1 MQKIFGK
8 NTDWNDIFWNN
19 KSSDVFDIDDVYYRF
34 FKRLLLIDITKFAT
48 ITNTSF
54 TIKDKIT
61 TDVLQSEIEG
71 KNFDFEKYFTDLKQ
85 SLSAKGFGETKINAL
100 VRNRLSTYFKILDN
114 CCKISCEI
122 DLFKNNDN
130 SDFYKFWFNV
140 ESKTSWIEL
149 IRNYIALSFIEHN
162 ADKINEGTIFKDY
175 LRVLFNLF
183 NNQTFDSAIL
193 YKNAFNDITRINQ
206 YLKINNCDIYYWLE
220 NRDYNKSIV
229 FTEVQIKE
237 ELRKWKLIEND
248 TASDDDLW
256 VELITKAE
264 NHPCFKGKVGF
275 FLNLA
280 NDNKSEFKDYY
291 NKIAPLFNS
300 NILDHDKKLLQRAL
314 LTKGNYFEKRNDD
327 TYYLLKNDSTSY
339 RSRRENWLGY
349 FSRDSFQEVV
359 NLIDDPIY
367 DYNYV
372 EDSLIKIIAKY
383 REENSLQN
391 FVSQSIENIE
401 FYKLYIYCYQLF
413 DYGESNLVRMANNI
427 YGYQLNKSNTGGYFT
442 DLILEFIKLFYFRDD
457 PNILIVRTKGW
468 VNSPTIVINELQLR
482 LIPYDNKI
490 KAEDRDNNESLDSF
504 QTIQEAVLYL
514 KSKI

>member
-248 TASDDDLW
+248 TASDD
-256 VELITKAE
+256 
-264 NHPCFKGKVGF
+264 CM
-275 FLNLA
+275 
-280 NDNKSEFKDYY
+280 S
-291 NKIAPLFNS
+291 S
-300 NILDHDKKLLQRAL
+300 N
-314 LTKGNYFEKRNDD
+314 
-327 TYYLLKNDSTSY
+327 
-339 RSRRENWLGY
+339 
-349 FSRDSFQEVV
+349 
-359 NLIDDPIY
+359 
-367 DYNYV
+367 
-372 EDSLIKIIAKY
+372 
-383 REENSLQN
+383 
-391 FVSQSIENIE
+391 
-401 FYKLYIYCYQLF
+401 
-413 DYGESNLVRMANNI
+413 
-427 YGYQLNKSNTGGYFT
+427 
-442 DLILEFIKLFYFRDD
+442 
-457 PNILIVRTKGW
+457 
-468 VNSPTIVINELQLR
+468 
-482 LIPYDNKI
+482 
-490 KAEDRDNNESLDSF
+490 
-504 QTIQEAVLYL
+504 
-514 KSKI
+514 